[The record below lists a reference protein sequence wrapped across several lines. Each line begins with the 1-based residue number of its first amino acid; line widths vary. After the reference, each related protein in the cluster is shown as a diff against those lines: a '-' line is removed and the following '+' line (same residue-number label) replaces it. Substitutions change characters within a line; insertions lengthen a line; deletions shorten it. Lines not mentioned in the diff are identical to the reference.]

1 MCTAQVALGGT
12 RLPPV
17 RYASLAGM
25 VRKSLLHR
33 GRFMKPNI
41 AFLELRAFTG
51 RPDTRGVYGCLPS
64 KVLHQQFAG
73 PSYFVHALHSLSSW
87 NCRASFKHMT
97 MQFTVVVHSHTL
109 GQRTAT
115 RRLDFRSCSAQSV
128 LLPLPGHHN
137 IWTPARPITER
148 ACGVGRAVCPGE
160 QEASPSDGWEHKLW
174 APRQAVPCGPAA

>member
-51 RPDTRGVYGCLPS
+51 RPDTGV
-64 KVLHQQFAG
+64 
-73 PSYFVHALHSLSSW
+73 
-87 NCRASFKHMT
+87 
-97 MQFTVVVHSHTL
+97 FTAAYH
-109 GQRTAT
+109 
-115 RRLDFRSCSAQSV
+115 RRFCTNN
-128 LLPLPGHHN
+128 LL
-137 IWTPARPITER
+137 
-148 ACGVGRAVCPGE
+148 
-160 QEASPSDGWEHKLW
+160 
-174 APRQAVPCGPAA
+174 APRTSCMPSTH